1 MLRGRAGDWNSKSPQ
16 LQVSLFDLFGGGVS
30 DVKPVPQLLGSQVTE
45 AVVEDDR
52 MRAQLLADDFAL
64 VLEEMRVDPLAGDD
78 INFLVVL
85 LVEDFQAD
93 VALFREEFP
102 PERSTRPGYNMR

>member
-52 MRAQLLADDFAL
+52 ICGAEREKMGEMLGNAG
-64 VLEEMRVDPLAGDD
+64 VLPSAPSMGAGGRGGGICDSRVHSSLQTISPSCLK
-78 INFLVVL
+78 
-85 LVEDFQAD
+85 
-93 VALFREEFP
+93 R
-102 PERSTRPGYNMR
+102 

>member
-52 MRAQLLADDFAL
+52 ICGAEREKMGEMLGNAGVLPSAPSMGAGGRGGEYATHACTAPCRRFRPRA
-64 VLEEMRVDPLAGDD
+64 
-78 INFLVVL
+78 
-85 LVEDFQAD
+85 
-93 VALFREEFP
+93 
-102 PERSTRPGYNMR
+102 

>member
-1 MLRGRAGDWNSKSPQ
+1 MQGCCHQRHIWAPE
-16 LQVSLFDLFGGGVS
+16 GGGGNMR
-30 DVKPVPQLLGSQVTE
+30 LT
-45 AVVEDDR
+45 
-52 MRAQLLADDFAL
+52 RAQLLADDFAL